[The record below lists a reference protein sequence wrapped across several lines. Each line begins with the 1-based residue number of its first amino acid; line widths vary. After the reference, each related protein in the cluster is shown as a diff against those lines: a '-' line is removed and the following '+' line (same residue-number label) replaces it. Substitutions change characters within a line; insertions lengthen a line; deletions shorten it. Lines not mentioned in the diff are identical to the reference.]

1 MEKEEL
7 MNMLTMNHSLFFDC
21 YTEWSIVLEAVVGM
35 CSWSPSRT
43 LTDNIVIDL
52 SLDLDQPSACAEADM
67 SPLLRLRQSV
77 RSSVFRVITASVQYL

>member
-1 MEKEEL
+1 
-7 MNMLTMNHSLFFDC
+7 MLTMNHSLFFDC
-21 YTEWSIVLEAVVGM
+21 YTEWSWSIVLEAVVGM